1 MSKFDLVVERNFFVL
16 GEDAI
21 YTPAGGEPVS
31 IKVMP
36 RQPDEILDIGDTMIV
51 TGTNVFDVRV
61 ADIAAPAEDDTIT
74 FKSKTYIVQGEPQAR
89 DSDRLIWTLNTR
101 PA

>member
-1 MSKFDLVVERNFFVL
+1 MSKFDLVVERNFFVM
-16 GEDAI
+16 GEDAT
-21 YTPAGGEPVS
+21 YTPASGDPIT

-36 RQPDEILDIGDTMIV
+36 RRPDEILDIGDTMIV
-51 TGTNVFDVRV
+51 TGTNVFELRV
-61 ADIAAPAEDDTIT
+61 ADIAAPAENDTIT
-74 FKSKTYIVQGEPQAR
+74 FKGKSYIVQGEPQAR

>member
-1 MSKFDLVVERNFFVL
+1 MSKFDLVVERNFFVM
-16 GEDAI
+16 GEGAT
-21 YTPAGGEPVS
+21 YTPNGGAPVS

-36 RQPDEILDIGDTMIV
+36 RRPYEILDIGDSMIV
-51 TGTNVFDVRV
+51 TGTNVFDVQV
-61 ADIAAPAEDDTIT
+61 ADITAPAEDDTIT
-74 FKSKTYIVQGEPQAR
+74 YKGQTYIVQGEPQAR